1 VVVMAVYLEY
11 PPVRALA
18 PFVECG
24 WVRSTATG
32 DSLRVMPDGCVD
44 LFVTAEGTIMVSGP
58 ATTFYDQC
66 AGTEGVLAGLRLRAG
81 AAAAVMGH
89 PVSEV
94 RDNLV
99 PIDSMFGIS
108 ASGLAEDVLA
118 ATASQQRVALLEAML
133 ARYFTKVEPVVD
145 KPVTL
150 TVEMLRRRP
159 ASPVSGVAS
168 TVGLSERQLR
178 RRFEAAVG
186 YGPRRLG
193 RIFRFQ
199 RLLDLIHA
207 GDHRIRWAEVAIE
220 AGYADQSH
228 MINECLALAGTLPT
242 ALPGAAAQPGLEM
255 SVSSNTGG
263 GEPS

>member
-1 VVVMAVYLEY
+1 VVVMAVYVEY

-24 WVRSTATG
+24 WVRSNAAG
-32 DSLRVMPDGCVD
+32 GSLRVMPDGCVD
-44 LFVTAEGTIMVSGP
+44 LFVTSEGNVMVSGP

-66 AGTEGVLAGLRLRAG
+66 AGGEGVLAGLRLRPG

-89 PVSEV
+89 PVSDL
-94 RDNLV
+94 RDDQV
-99 PIDSMFGIS
+99 PIDSVFGIS

-118 ATASQQRVALLEAML
+118 ANASRQRVALLEAML
-133 ARYFTKVEPVVD
+133 ARYFAEVEPMVD
-145 KPVTL
+145 QPVAQTIQ
-150 TVEMLRRRP
+150 VLRSRP
-159 ASPVSGVAS
+159 ASPVSCVAS

-186 YGPRRLG
+186 YGPKRLG

-199 RLLDLIHA
+199 RLLDLIHV
-207 GDHRIRWAEVAIE
+207 GDKIRWAKLAIE

-228 MINECLALAGTLPT
+228 MINECLALAGAPPT
-242 ALPGAAAQPGLEM
+242 ALPDAAGRPRADM